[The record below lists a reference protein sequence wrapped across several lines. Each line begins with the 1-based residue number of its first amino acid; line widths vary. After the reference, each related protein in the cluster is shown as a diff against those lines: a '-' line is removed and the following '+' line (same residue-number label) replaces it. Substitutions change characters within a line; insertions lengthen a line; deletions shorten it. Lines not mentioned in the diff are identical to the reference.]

1 MIDIFAVVC
10 LTCICMYVNMV
21 MEILFWKQFHN
32 HHCDHI
38 AYMPSKNNRTPTI
51 YDVAKAADVSISTVS
66 RVINASSNVSEATRD
81 RVQDAIDRLA
91 FVPKAEARARA
102 MKDFARIGV
111 LTPFFTAPAFVQRL
125 RGVAEGLMSTRYELT
140 IYTVESL
147 DHLNY
152 YLATL
157 PVTGHLEGLI
167 LLSLRVNDESAEKLK
182 IYDLE
187 TVLIEFPR
195 QDLNT
200 VEIDDVAGGEMAAD
214 FLISKG
220 HQRLGFLG
228 DTTDLGAYAI
238 LPITLRL
245 KGFQKGVNKAGLSLP
260 DEFICTSRYD
270 VKDSEK
276 QIAPLL
282 SRSDRPTAIFCA
294 TDMQALGVVNKARQL
309 GLRVPEDLAVLGFD
323 DLDFADYVG
332 LSTIRQP
339 LDESGRL
346 AVEILIS
353 RIKDPHRPLRHV
365 RLPLSI
371 VERQT
376 T

>member
-1 MIDIFAVVC
+1 MTPK
-10 LTCICMYVNMV
+10 L
-21 MEILFWKQFHN
+21 
-32 HHCDHI
+32 
-38 AYMPSKNNRTPTI
+38 NRPPTI
-51 YDVAKAADVSISTVS
+51 YDVARAADVSISTVS
-66 RVINASSNVSEATRD
+66 RVINASPNVSEVTRD
-81 RVQDAIDRLA
+81 RVQDAINQLA

-125 RGVAEGLMSTRYELT
+125 RGVAEGLLATRFELT
-140 IYTVESL
+140 IYTVESM
-147 DHLNY
+147 DHLNH

-167 LLSLRVNDESAEKLK
+167 LLSLRVNDESALKLK
-182 IYDLE
+182 EHNLE
-187 TVLIEFPR
+187 TVLIEYPR

-200 VEIDDVAGGEMAAD
+200 VEINDVEGGEMAAEY
-214 FLISKG
+214 LIGKG
-220 HQRLGFLG
+220 HQRLAFLG

-245 KGFQKGVNKAGLSLP
+245 QGFKNGVRQAGLSLP
-260 DEFICTSRYD
+260 EEFICTSRYD
-270 VKDSEK
+270 VKDAERN
-276 QIAPLL
+276 IEPIL
-282 SRSDRPTAIFCA
+282 RRPDRPTAIFCA
-294 TDMQALGVVNKARQL
+294 TDMQAWGVVNKARQL

-332 LSTIRQP
+332 LSTIHQP

-346 AVEILIS
+346 AVEILLS
-353 RIKDPHRPLRHV
+353 HLKEPERTLRHI
-365 RLPLSI
+365 RLPLRI

>member
-1 MIDIFAVVC
+1 MTPK
-10 LTCICMYVNMV
+10 L
-21 MEILFWKQFHN
+21 
-32 HHCDHI
+32 
-38 AYMPSKNNRTPTI
+38 NRPPTI

-66 RVINASSNVSEATRD
+66 RVINASPNVSEVTRD
-81 RVQDAIDRLA
+81 RVQEAINQLA

-125 RGVAEGLMSTRYELT
+125 RGVAEGLMATRYELT
-140 IYTVESL
+140 IYTVESM
-147 DHLNY
+147 DHLNH

-167 LLSLRVNDESAEKLK
+167 LLSLRVNDESALKLK
-182 IYDLE
+182 EHNLE
-187 TVLIEFPR
+187 TVLIEYPR

-200 VEIDDVAGGEMAAD
+200 VEINDVEGGEMAAEY
-214 FLISKG
+214 LIGKG
-220 HQRLGFLG
+220 HQRLAFLG

-245 KGFQKGVNKAGLSLP
+245 QGFKHGVRQAGLSLP
-260 DEFICTSRYD
+260 EEFICTSRYD
-270 VKDSEK
+270 VKDAERN
-276 QIAPLL
+276 IEPIL
-282 SRSDRPTAIFCA
+282 RRPDRPTAIFCA
-294 TDMQALGVVNKARQL
+294 TDMQAWGVVNKARQL

-332 LSTIRQP
+332 LSTIHQP

-346 AVEILIS
+346 AVEILLS
-353 RIKDPHRPLRHV
+353 HLKDPERPLRHI
-365 RLPLSI
+365 RLPLKI

>member
-1 MIDIFAVVC
+1 MTPK
-10 LTCICMYVNMV
+10 L
-21 MEILFWKQFHN
+21 
-32 HHCDHI
+32 
-38 AYMPSKNNRTPTI
+38 NRPPTI
-51 YDVAKAADVSISTVS
+51 YDVAEAADVSISTVS
-66 RVINASSNVSEATRD
+66 RVINASPNVSEATRE
-81 RVQDAIDRLA
+81 RVQQAINQLA

-125 RGVAEGLMSTRYELT
+125 RGVAEGLMATRYELT

-147 DHLNY
+147 DHLNH

-167 LLSLRVNDESAEKLK
+167 LLSLRVNDESAQKLK
-182 IYDLE
+182 EHNLE

-200 VEIDDVAGGEMAAD
+200 VEINDVEGGEMAAEY
-214 FLISKG
+214 LIGKG
-220 HQRLGFLG
+220 HQRLAFLG

-245 KGFQKGVNKAGLSLP
+245 RGFQNGVRKAGLSLP
-260 DEFICTSRYD
+260 EEFICTSHYD
-270 VKDSEK
+270 VKDAERN
-276 QIAPLL
+276 IEPIL
-282 SRSDRPTAIFCA
+282 RRHDRPTAIFCA

-332 LSTIRQP
+332 LSTIHQP

-346 AVEILIS
+346 AVEILLS
-353 RIKDPHRPLRHV
+353 HIKDPERPLRHV
-365 RLPLSI
+365 RLPLKI
-371 VERQT
+371 IERQT

>member
-1 MIDIFAVVC
+1 MTPK
-10 LTCICMYVNMV
+10 L
-21 MEILFWKQFHN
+21 
-32 HHCDHI
+32 
-38 AYMPSKNNRTPTI
+38 NRTPTI
-51 YDVAKAADVSISTVS
+51 YDVAEAADVSISTVS
-66 RVINASSNVSEATRD
+66 RVINASPNVSEATRE
-81 RVQDAIDRLA
+81 RVQEAINQLA

-125 RGVAEGLMSTRYELT
+125 RGVAEGLMTTRYELT

-147 DHLNY
+147 DHLNH

-167 LLSLRVNDESAEKLK
+167 LLSLRVNDESAQKLK
-182 IYDLE
+182 EHGLE
-187 TVLIEFPR
+187 TVLIEYPR

-200 VEIDDVAGGEMAAD
+200 VEINDFEGGEMAAEY
-214 FLISKG
+214 LIAKG
-220 HQRLGFLG
+220 HQWLAFLG

-245 KGFQKGVNKAGLSLP
+245 QGFLTGVRKAGLSLP
-260 DEFICTSRYD
+260 DELICTSAYD
-270 VKDSEK
+270 VKDAEK
-276 QIAPLL
+276 SIDPIL
-282 SRSDRPTAIFCA
+282 RRHDRPTAIFCA
-294 TDMQALGVVNKARQL
+294 TDMQAWGVVNKARQL

-332 LSTIRQP
+332 LSTIHQP

-346 AVEILIS
+346 AVEILLS
-353 RIKDPHRPLRHV
+353 HIKDPERPLRHV
-365 RLPLSI
+365 RLPLKI